1 MAPERRASRAGDV
14 VAGLFDADTT
24 RGMGAAQRAAKAWYV
39 VNGDRERAHTTGV
52 WLNKARRPN
61 LAPVLV
67 VGLDSSLLALEL
79 GTNKDLY
86 LARLDWA
93 GVEVSDVR
101 FTVTGRAEDRGAGRR
116 VRRKRDEVV
125 LPDLTET
132 ERRQVEDAT
141 KDFPDGL
148 RQSLSRAMSASL
160 RRNKVE

>member
-1 MAPERRASRAGDV
+1 M
-14 VAGLFDADTT
+14 AGLFDSKTA
-24 RGMGAAQRAAKAWYV
+24 RGLSVTQNAAKVWFV

-93 GVEVSDVR
+93 GVEVSDIR
-101 FTVTGRAEDRGAGRR
+101 FTVTGRAEDRGSARR
-116 VRRKRDEVV
+116 VRKKKDAPV
-125 LPDLTET
+125 LPDLTEA
-132 ERRQVEDAT
+132 ERRRVDEAT

-160 RRNKVE
+160 RRNKVK